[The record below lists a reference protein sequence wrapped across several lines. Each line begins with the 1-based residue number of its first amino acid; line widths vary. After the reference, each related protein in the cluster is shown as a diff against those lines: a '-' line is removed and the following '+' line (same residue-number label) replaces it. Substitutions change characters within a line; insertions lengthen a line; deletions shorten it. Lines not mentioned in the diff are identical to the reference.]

1 MSMDGSEAWPAPS
14 FGSEEAPA
22 AGDGDSQG
30 SNENATS
37 SASGAG
43 TFLQPHVPKLS
54 LTATSSA
61 VSATASLPEKPPDVD
76 GRPATTADGVAV
88 FEEDTRSSWNLEPPS
103 SGATTPS
110 GPTVP
115 KDAEDEEAALE
126 EREPSS
132 SCAGGGGGDVP
143 CTKSATASD
152 SSGGENRERT
162 PVVSFAPTVVDCDSQ
177 NSGSSVKSGAGGR
190 KRFSDDEVT
199 SEAST
204 TITADKLFEY
214 HWPQDCGDAYM
225 LQEQVRAGVGFG
237 AASGR
242 LGVQFRRSYRTS
254 PPGR

>member
-1 MSMDGSEAWPAPS
+1 MSTDGSEAWPAPS

-61 VSATASLPEKPPDVD
+61 VSATASSLPEKPPDVD

-103 SGATTPS
+103 SGAATPS
-110 GPTVP
+110 GATAP

-143 CTKSATASD
+143 CAKSATASD
-152 SSGGENRERT
+152 SSGGGENRERT

-225 LQEQVRAGVGFG
+225 LQEQVRAAVGFG
-237 AASGR
+237 AASG
-242 LGVQFRRSYRTS
+242 
-254 PPGR
+254 